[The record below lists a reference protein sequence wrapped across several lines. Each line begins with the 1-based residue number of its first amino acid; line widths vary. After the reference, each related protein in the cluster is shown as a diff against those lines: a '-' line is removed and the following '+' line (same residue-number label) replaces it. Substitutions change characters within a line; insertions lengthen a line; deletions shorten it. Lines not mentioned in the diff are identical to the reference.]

1 MPARPKLRG
10 LRRAD
15 LQLIHGLGA
24 TTGMM
29 TTLFPAAIC
38 RIPLGT
44 AVAIE
49 FLGPLPVAAF
59 RSHNNRALAW
69 PTLALALTAP
79 IAAAAIFGVRQT
91 TGHMSWDVVLAS
103 IARDDTAA
111 DPDVV
116 P

>member
-1 MPARPKLRG
+1 MSRSAAVPPWMLARPKLRG

-15 LQLIHGLGA
+15 LRLIHGLGA
-24 TTGMM
+24 TSGMM
-29 TTLFPAAIC
+29 TTLFP
-38 RIPLGT
+38 
-44 AVAIE
+44 
-49 FLGPLPVAAF
+49 
-59 RSHNNRALAW
+59 
-69 PTLALALTAP
+69 
-79 IAAAAIFGVRQT
+79 AAIFGVRQT